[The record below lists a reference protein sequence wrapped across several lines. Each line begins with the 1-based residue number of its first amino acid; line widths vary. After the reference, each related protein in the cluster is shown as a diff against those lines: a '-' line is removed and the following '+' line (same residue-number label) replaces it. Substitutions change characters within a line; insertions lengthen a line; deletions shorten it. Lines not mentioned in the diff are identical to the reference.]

1 MNPPVRHRPTTLPL
15 HLNGAD
21 LEVDL
26 AGVVWWPARRTL
38 IVADLHF
45 EKGTALAARSGQ
57 LIPPYD
63 TAATLARLTSVCA
76 AYGPT
81 RVIALGDS
89 FHDPGAIARLSA
101 PDRAVLTGLVAS
113 TDWIWVEGNHDPAPH
128 GPWGG
133 TVEPVA
139 TLGPLTFRHE
149 AVPGA
154 TGEVSGHFHP
164 KAAVR
169 VRDKRVG
176 ARCFAHDGARLILPA
191 FGAYTGGLDLLS
203 PDLERLFGADLQAS
217 MMGRERLFR
226 FPKTK
231 LIRPHRAP
239 TGLFAPRTLG
249 AATPVRTRQR
259 AAG

>member
-1 MNPPVRHRPTTLPL
+1 MSPPARHRPTTLPL
-15 HLNGAD
+15 PLNGAD
-21 LEVDL
+21 LAVDR
-26 AGVVWWPARRTL
+26 AGVLWWPARSTL
-38 IVADLHF
+38 IVADLHL

-63 TAATLARLTSVCA
+63 TAATLARLASVCA
-76 AYGPT
+76 AYQPA

-89 FHDPGAIARLSA
+89 FHDPGAIDRLGEADRARLTA
-101 PDRAVLTGLVAS
+101 LVAA
-113 TDWIWVEGNHDPAPH
+113 TDWIWVEGNHDPAPY

-133 TVEPVA
+133 TVESVV

-154 TGEVSGHFHP
+154 IGEVSGHFHP
-164 KAAVR
+164 KTAVR

-176 ARCFAHDGARLILPA
+176 ARCFAHDTERLILPA

-203 PDLERLFGADLQAS
+203 PDLERLFGPALEAT
-217 MMGRERLFR
+217 MIGRERLFR
-226 FPKTK
+226 FPKAK

-239 TGLFAPRTLG
+239 TGLFAPRALAPTQ
-249 AATPVRTRQR
+249 TIPTRQR
-259 AAG
+259 AAR